1 MSSAVRSVFFWI
13 QNPTAGLLDDRKCPS
28 LLDAFWFL
36 AKKKQLPNYTDF
48 FISSWSRHYLGF
60 YFHYSMFL
68 WIQNPSG
75 GLTWWQK
82 MSFSSWCCLIRGIH
96 LSYYK
101 SWVRKV
107 DASPPNFSLLILD
120 RVSCISLKRE
130 LPLTLEYNLA
140 IILFG
145 WQ

>member
-1 MSSAVRSVFFWI
+1 MTFLESIVPLNTKSYCR
-13 QNPTAGLLDDRKCPS
+13 PTWR
-28 LLDAFWFL
+28 
-36 AKKKQLPNYTDF
+36 
-48 FISSWSRHYLGF
+48 
-60 YFHYSMFL
+60 
-68 WIQNPSG
+68 
-75 GLTWWQK
+75 QK

-101 SWVRKV
+101 SWARKV

-140 IILFG
+140 IILLGDNRTDDSIIALRSIYCHLRVRIYRPHSSIMIWGQICLFNPLKLPSSTHF
-145 WQ
+145 WTTMKYS